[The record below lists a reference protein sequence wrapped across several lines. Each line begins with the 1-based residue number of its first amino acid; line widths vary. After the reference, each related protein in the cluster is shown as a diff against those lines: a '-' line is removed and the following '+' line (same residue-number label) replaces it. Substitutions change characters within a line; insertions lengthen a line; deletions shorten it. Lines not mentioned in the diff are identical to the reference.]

1 MGGVKG
7 RRQVGVWREEVNCLG
22 EAVVGGG
29 YDHVKIK
36 IKKQMYETSCF
47 SKNAE

>member
-1 MGGVKG
+1 MEGGGKLFG
-7 RRQVGVWREEVNCLG
+7 GG
-22 EAVVGGG
+22 GGGGG